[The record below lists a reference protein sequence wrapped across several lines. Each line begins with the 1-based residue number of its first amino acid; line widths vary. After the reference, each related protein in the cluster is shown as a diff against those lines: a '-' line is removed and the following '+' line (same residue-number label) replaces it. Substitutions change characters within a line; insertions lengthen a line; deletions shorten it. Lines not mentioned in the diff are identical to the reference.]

1 MGSSSL
7 TRDGTWGPCLGSM
20 DHQESPQTVLKYIKN
35 MVLSEK
41 EPSTM
46 PSPCHGGYYWTSKVA
61 LVVKN
66 LSADVGDISDMG
78 SIHGSG
84 RFSGAGNDDPLQYYC
99 LENSMDRVLSEKEPS
114 T

>member
-78 SIHGSG
+78 SILGQGTRSHRPQLKSPRATTKTRHGQI
-84 RFSGAGNDDPLQYYC
+84 R
-99 LENSMDRVLSEKEPS
+99 K
-114 T
+114 